1 MLFMKLRSR
10 FPLPPVLQLAVRLSA
25 GSHFLAAVALAGVPA
40 AFRAKITSSF
50 LELKKR
56 SREGKLDA
64 AGLSAG
70 KFCEAVLRLLQQEVK
85 ASYTPFGKQIPN
97 FADVCREIISGT
109 STTVPESLRVIVPR
123 ALVFVYTMRNKR
135 GIGHVGGDVD
145 ANGIDL
151 ATMVRV
157 VDWIV
162 CELIRHYH
170 GLSLEEAQDI
180 VDNLALRE
188 IPDIW
193 EVGGRKR
200 VLRDGLSKQ
209 DEALLLLYSET
220 ARSIPAEDLLTWTRF
235 AGSMSMFRA
244 RVLTPLDRSSLVDVD
259 EDALIVTLS
268 PKGEKEVETR
278 ILPGAA

>member
-1 MLFMKLRSR
+1 MSTK
-10 FPLPPVLQLAVRLSA
+10 PPKSPFEL
-25 GSHFLAAVALAGVPA
+25 ALAGVPA
-40 AFRAKITSSF
+40 AFRSKISSSF
-50 LELKKR
+50 FEIKKR

-85 ASYTPFGKQIPN
+85 GSFTPFGRQIPN

-109 STTVPESLRVIVPR
+109 SATVPESLRVIVPR
-123 ALVFVYTMRNKR
+123 ALVFVYTMRSKR

-220 ARSIPAEDLLTWTRF
+220 ARSIPAEDLLSWTRF

-259 EDALIVTLS
+259 DDALIVTLS